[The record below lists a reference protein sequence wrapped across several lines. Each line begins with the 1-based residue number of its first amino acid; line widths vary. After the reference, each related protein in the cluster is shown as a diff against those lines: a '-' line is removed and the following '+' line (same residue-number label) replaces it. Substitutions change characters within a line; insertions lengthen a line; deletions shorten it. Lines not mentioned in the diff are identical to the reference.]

1 MVAVAFCLRYRVD
14 MAITDTSLET
24 LFAENSVDQLL
35 ATLGAL
41 GSLEALGRSVEAAL
55 AGDPRAVHS
64 YLARYRKLTRSLLE
78 AAAQAVPEMVSDQ
91 VGTIELQDQSGEQG
105 GFIVAALDESA
116 ANAPFSRWAAALGFG
131 EGVAMHALASL
142 RELLPD
148 TAPLTPP
155 DAAPVLAISELAAR
169 RFLRSLRLCL
179 NGDEPPLE
187 HVQHVFGLNYTELGG
202 LFGVTRQAAKDW
214 LERGVP
220 ADRQD
225 KVATVAGTADLLE
238 RKLKPDRIPGIAR
251 RPADAYH
258 GKTMLALIAE
268 DRHHELLEI
277 TRASF
282 NWTTAA

>member
-1 MVAVAFCLRYRVD
+1 
-14 MAITDTSLET
+14 MAITDSSRET
-24 LFAENSVDQLL
+24 LFAETSIEPLL
-35 ATLGAL
+35 DTLGAL

-64 YLARYRKLTRSLLE
+64 YLARYRDLTQSLLE
-78 AAAQAVPEMVSDQ
+78 AAAQAVPGVVSA
-91 VGTIELQDQSGEQG
+91 IELQDQSGEQG

-116 ANAPFSRWAAALGFG
+116 AEAPFSRWAAALGFG

-155 DAAPVLAISELAAR
+155 DAAPPLAISGVAAR
-169 RFLRSLRLCL
+169 RFLRSVRLCL

-187 HVQHVFGLNYTELGG
+187 RVQQVFGLNYTELGG

-225 KVATVAGTADLLE
+225 KVATVASTADLLE
-238 RKLKPDRIPGIAR
+238 RKLKPNRIPGIAR

-258 GKTMLALIAE
+258 GRTMLDLIAE
-268 DRHHELLEI
+268 DRHRELLEI

-282 NWTTAA
+282 DWTTAA